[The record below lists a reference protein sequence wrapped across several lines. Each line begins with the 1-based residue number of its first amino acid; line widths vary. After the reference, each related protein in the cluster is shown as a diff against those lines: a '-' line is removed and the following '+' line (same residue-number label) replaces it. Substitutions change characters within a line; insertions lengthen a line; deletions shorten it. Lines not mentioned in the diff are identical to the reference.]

1 MKFTLPSK
9 LRGDQEVVTFDF
21 STERVSYFVPKNH
34 TVIVDDI
41 IDDTGKERIV
51 RFYNWK
57 TKEVVPTQQHR
68 LTDTEHVFEILVHWQ
83 NLFSDNGFK
92 PPSSGKELV
101 SLLSELTIV

>member
-1 MKFTLPSK
+1 MNFTLPPK

-21 STERVSYFVPKNH
+21 PTEKVSYFVPKSH

-41 IDDTGKERIV
+41 IDENGKARIV

-57 TKEVVPTQQHR
+57 TKEVVPTEQDR

-83 NLFSDNGFK
+83 IL
-92 PPSSGKELV
+92 
-101 SLLSELTIV
+101 